1 MRDPGNWGAAP
12 GWGQAHTAGRQ
23 AVRKC
28 QAQVS
33 WELLCPEQTG
43 LEKELRS
50 GGLEGH
56 RVHRRQCGSPQG
68 LSPGKRPG
76 GVTPW
81 AQPWLG
87 AGSGLPRTAGS
98 PGPGGPKRSGS
109 KLEGVEVWRCGGAW
123 RCRPPCWR
131 TGTRESRAQPELAS
145 RGPAGCCPAVRARL
159 QHGPFRGAALCA
171 GQPASP
177 PPRPPALLRS
187 AGRGKRPWPP
197 ELAPSPEKGKTQ
209 GLACAS
215 LAERPPSASTPNIL
229 PKRGQLAWLVAGGWG
244 DSTGKG
250 WGQKL
255 TPDLWHA
262 LWYGSHLSLRLGCH
276 IPQGPQTSPTSG
288 WTLVKAKEQGPSC
301 SPQF

>member
-1 MRDPGNWGAAP
+1 MGESGAA
-12 GWGQAHTAGRQ
+12 
-23 AVRKC
+23 
-28 QAQVS
+28 
-33 WELLCPEQTG
+33 
-43 LEKELRS
+43 
-50 GGLEGH
+50 GH
-56 RVHRRQCGSPQG
+56 LVGDQGS
-68 LSPGKRPG
+68 
-76 GVTPW
+76 
-81 AQPWLG
+81 
-87 AGSGLPRTAGS
+87 GS
-98 PGPGGPKRSGS
+98 PGHSLSRP
-109 KLEGVEVWRCGGAW
+109 EGAL
-123 RCRPPCWR
+123 
-131 TGTRESRAQPELAS
+131 LA
-145 RGPAGCCPAVRARL
+145 
-159 QHGPFRGAALCA
+159 AALLSELGCSM
-171 GQPASP
+171 GLSEEQPSALGSL

-215 LAERPPSASTPNIL
+215 LAERPPSASTPSIF

-250 WGQKL
+250 WGQRL

-288 WTLVKAKEQGPSC
+288 WTLVKAKEQGPSS